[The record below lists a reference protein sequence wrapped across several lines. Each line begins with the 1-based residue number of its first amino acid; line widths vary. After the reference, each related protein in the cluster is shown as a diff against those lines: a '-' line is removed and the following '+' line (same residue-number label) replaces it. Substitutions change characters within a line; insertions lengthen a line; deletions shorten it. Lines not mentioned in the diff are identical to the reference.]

1 MSIGLIDLYQE
12 VILDHCRHPRNF
24 GVAEDANRQAR
35 GNNPLC
41 GDRVTVYLAVDGDHI
56 NDAHF
61 DARGCAISIASASM
75 MTEMIKGKT
84 VGQAKSLFERFHTLV
99 TSDATDAS
107 LSSDANGAA
116 DEDLVELASLSGV
129 RAFPTRIKCATLA
142 WHAMNAA
149 LDGADGTGD
158 DVKTE

>member
-1 MSIGLIDLYQE
+1 MSGGLSDLYQE
-12 VILDHCRHPRNF
+12 VILDHSRHPRNF
-24 GVAEDANRQAR
+24 GAMENSNRQAR

-41 GDRVTVYLAVDGDHI
+41 GDRVTVYLTVDGDHI
-56 NDAHF
+56 KDAHF

-84 VGQAKSLFERFHTLV
+84 VEQIKSLFDRFHTLV
-99 TSDATDAS
+99 TGDTTDTGE
-107 LSSDANGAA
+107 SSGANSAA
-116 DEDLVELASLSGV
+116 DDDLAELASLSGV

-142 WHAMNAA
+142 WHAMSAA
-149 LDGADGTGD
+149 LDGTDD

>member
-1 MSIGLIDLYQE
+1 MSTDLTDLYQE
-12 VILDHCRHPRNF
+12 VILDHSRHPRNF
-24 GVAEDANRQAR
+24 GAAEDSNRQAR

-56 NDAHF
+56 NEAHF

-84 VGQAKSLFERFHTLV
+84 VEQAKSLFGRFRTLV

-107 LSSDANGAA
+107 GSSDANGVA
-116 DEDLVELASLSGV
+116 DEDFAELASLSGV

-149 LDGADGTGD
+149 LDGANGTD

>member
-1 MSIGLIDLYQE
+1 MSTGLTDLYQE
-12 VILDHCRHPRNF
+12 VILDHSKNPKNF
-24 GVAEDANRQAR
+24 GEPEESNRQAR

-41 GDRVTVYLAVDGDHI
+41 GDRVSVYLSVEGDHI

-84 VGQAKSLFERFHTLV
+84 IEQAKSLFERFHMLV
-99 TSDATDAS
+99 TSDVV
-107 LSSDANGAA
+107 GEA
-116 DEDLVELASLSGV
+116 DEDLSELASLSGV

-142 WHAMNAA
+142 WHAMTAA
-149 LDGADGTGD
+149 LDGADD

>member
-1 MSIGLIDLYQE
+1 MNTGLTDLYQE
-12 VILDHCRHPRNF
+12 VILDHSRHPRNF
-24 GVAEDANRQAR
+24 GAAEDSNRQAR

-41 GDRVTVYLAVDGDHI
+41 GDRVTVYLTVDGDHI

-61 DARGCAISIASASM
+61 EARGCAISIASASM

-84 VGQAKSLFERFHTLV
+84 VDEAKSLFDRFHTLV
-99 TSDATDAS
+99 VSDTG
-107 LSSDANGAA
+107 DANGAA
-116 DEDLVELASLSGV
+116 DEDMAELASLSGV

-149 LDGADGTGD
+149 LDGAAE

>member
-1 MSIGLIDLYQE
+1 MSTDLSDLYQE
-12 VILDHCRHPRNF
+12 VILDHSRHPRNF
-24 GVAEDANRQAR
+24 GAVEDANRQAR

-41 GDRVTVYLAVDGDHI
+41 GDRVSVFLAVDGNKI

-84 VGQAKSLFERFHTLV
+84 VDQAKSLFDRFHALV
-99 TSDATDAS
+99 TSDAS
-107 LSSDANGAA
+107 EPGKENGAM
-116 DEDLVELASLSGV
+116 DGDLAELASLSGV

-149 LDGADGTGD
+149 LDGAEG

>member
-1 MSIGLIDLYQE
+1 MSTGLSDLYQE
-12 VILDHCRHPRNF
+12 VILDHSRHPRNF
-24 GVAEDANRQAR
+24 GAAESANRQAR

-56 NDAHF
+56 NDARF

-84 VGQAKSLFERFHTLV
+84 VVQAKSLFDRFHTLV
-99 TSDATDAS
+99 ASDAGES
-107 LSSDANGAA
+107 GESNGGL
-116 DEDLVELASLSGV
+116 DEDMAELASLSGV

-142 WHAMNAA
+142 WHAMSAA
-149 LDGADGTGD
+149 LDGADD
-158 DVKTE
+158 EVKTE